1 MLVVE
6 PMKSGDALPVAHLA
20 ARTLT
25 ESYDPAWLAEHAHG
39 GSTCLVARDVPTNK
53 VVGFALAAN
62 ESLEGHILAIAV
74 DQGYRGA
81 GIGSAL
87 LRNVRQEMARAG
99 ALRLKLEVRFEDRAA
114 QEFYVRHGFA
124 PEGLE
129 SHVYSDGGDAVR
141 MAQPLQ

>member
-6 PMKSGDALPVAHLA
+6 PMRNADADPVARLA
-20 ARTLT
+20 ARTLS
-25 ESYDPAWLAEHAHG
+25 EAYDPEWLAAHANQ
-39 GSTCLVARDVPTNK
+39 GSTCLVARDVPTNR

-62 ESLEGHILAIAV
+62 ESCEGHLLAIAV
-74 DQGYRGA
+74 DRHYRNS

-87 LRNVRQEMARAG
+87 LRNVRQEMARSG
-99 ALRLKLEVRFEDRAA
+99 NLRLKLEVRADDRAT
-114 QEFYVRHGFA
+114 QEFYFRHGFA

-141 MAQPLQ
+141 MGRPL

>member
-6 PMKSGDALPVAHLA
+6 PMRNADADPVARLA

-25 ESYDPAWLAEHAHG
+25 ESYDPAWLAEQPHL
-39 GSTCLVARDVPTNK
+39 GSPCLVARDVPTDR

-62 ESLEGHILAIAV
+62 ESCEGHLLAIAV
-74 DQGYRGA
+74 DRQFRGA

-99 ALRLKLEVRFEDRAA
+99 AFKLK
-114 QEFYVRHGFA
+114 
-124 PEGLE
+124 
-129 SHVYSDGGDAVR
+129 
-141 MAQPLQ
+141 M

>member
-6 PMKSGDALPVAHLA
+6 PMRNADADPVARLA

-25 ESYDPAWLAEHAHG
+25 ESYDPEWLAEHAHG
-39 GSTCLVARDVPTNK
+39 GSTCLVARDVPTNR

-62 ESLEGHILAIAV
+62 ESCEAHLLAIAV
-74 DQGYRGA
+74 DRQYRGA

-87 LRNVRQEMARAG
+87 LRTVRHEMARSG
-99 ALRLKLEVRFEDRAA
+99 AFRLNLEVRAEDQATQA
-114 QEFYVRHGFA
+114 FYVRHGFS

-141 MAQPLQ
+141 MTQPL

>member
-6 PMKSGDALPVAHLA
+6 PMRNADAGSVARLA
-20 ARTLT
+20 ERALT
-25 ESYDPAWLAEHAHG
+25 ESYDPAWLAEQAHN
-39 GSTCLVARDVPTNK
+39 GSTCLVARDVPTDR

-62 ESLEGHILAIAV
+62 ESCEGHLLAIAV
-74 DQGYRGA
+74 DRQFRGA

-87 LRNVRQEMARAG
+87 LRNVRQEMTRAG
-99 ALRLKLEVRFEDRAA
+99 AFKLKLEVRADDRAT
-114 QEFYVRHGFA
+114 QEFYSRHGFA

-141 MAQPLQ
+141 MARPL

>member
-6 PMKSGDALPVAHLA
+6 PMRNADADPVARLA

-25 ESYDPAWLAEHAHG
+25 ESYDPEWLAEQPQSG
-39 GSTCLVARDVPTNK
+39 RTCLVARDVPTNK
-53 VVGFALAAN
+53 VVGFALAAS
-62 ESLEGHILAIAV
+62 EACEAHLLAIAV
-74 DQGYRGA
+74 DRQYRGA

-87 LRNVRQEMARAG
+87 LRNVRQEMVRSG
-99 ALRLKLEVRFEDRAA
+99 AFHMKLEVRAEDQATQA
-114 QEFYVRHGFA
+114 FYVRHGFA

-141 MAQPLQ
+141 MGRPL